1 VIRSLRR
8 RLFAAILGAVLV
20 AVGISLALG
29 IVLTRGAVSDT
40 IREDVSRQAEQLAN
54 QLRRG
59 RTAPLPQPGRPGV
72 QPVPRGGG
80 ARPFGPPRGEIPL
93 PPPGGEPAS
102 IPLVVAL
109 ARAENVL
116 PTGAVADLR
125 GGEQVQGTFTRNGEK
140 EIYAAQRVRDSVVLV
155 VRPDVVTSGDF
166 ARYLT
171 ALLISAGLA
180 ALLAAGAAALL
191 SRRLTAPL
199 ERVAEASRVLAAGG
213 SPEPVPRE
221 QTTEL
226 AALADAFNDMAS
238 QLQTAREAE
247 RAVLL
252 SVSHELRTPLTSIK
266 GYAEGIEDGTVPPA
280 EAAPVIG
287 REAGRLERLVAD
299 LLALARLRQGVLEA
313 RSEPVD
319 LHGAAQ
325 EAVERLRPQAR
336 SADVQVCIEGPGSA
350 KVTADHDRVVQV
362 LSNLIENAVR
372 LTPAGGTVTVSV
384 AEGAASVRDQGP
396 GIPAE
401 DLPRAFDRFHL
412 RRRHGGGSP
421 DGAGTGLA
429 IVRELTEA
437 MGGSVSLRNS
447 RDGGAEFTV
456 RFRCET

>member
-1 VIRSLRR
+1 VIHSLRW

-20 AVGISLALG
+20 SVGISLALG

-40 IREDVSRQAEQLAN
+40 IREDVSRQADQLAS
-54 QLRRG
+54 QLRSG
-59 RTAPLPQPGRPGV
+59 RAAPLPGLPPA
-72 QPVPRGGG
+72 P
-80 ARPFGPPRGEIPL
+80 PPRGEIPL
-93 PPPGGEPAS
+93 PPPGGEPAP
-102 IPLVVAL
+102 IPIVVGFDRARDAL
-109 ARAENVL
+109 
-116 PTGAVADLR
+116 PSDAVAALR
-125 GGEQVQGTFTRNGEK
+125 EGKPVEGTLTRNGERQ
-140 EIYAAQRVRDSVVLV
+140 IYAAQRVGDSVVLV
-155 VRPDVVTSGDF
+155 IRPDVVTSGDF

-199 ERVAEASRVLAAGG
+199 DRVAEASRVLAAGG

-247 RAVLL
+247 RAVFL

-266 GYAEGIEDGTVPPA
+266 GYAEGIEDGTVAAA

-299 LLALARLRQGVLEA
+299 LLALARLRQGVLEV
-313 RSEPVD
+313 RRELVD
-319 LHGAAQ
+319 LSRTAQ

-336 SADVQVCIEGPGSA
+336 SADVEVGVEGAGVPPVS
-350 KVTADHDRVVQV
+350 ADHDRVVQV
-362 LSNLIENAVR
+362 LSNLIENAIR
-372 LTPAGGTVTVSV
+372 LTPAGGAVTVSL
-384 AEGAASVRDQGP
+384 AEGSVSVRDQGP
-396 GIPAE
+396 GIPDE
-401 DLPRAFDRFHL
+401 DLPQAFDRFHL
-412 RRRHGGGSP
+412 RSRHGGGSP

-437 MGGSVSLRNS
+437 MGGSVSVRNRS
-447 RDGGAEFTV
+447 DGGAEFTAC
-456 RFRCET
+456 FPT